1 MTEATSIA
9 TIFEDFGLDH
19 APDGW
24 PPIKQ
29 MNLTAAAAELRRLE
43 AQLQKE
49 TAARQAA
56 QIEAE
61 ALKERLVRADAEK
74 CAAVLAE
81 RIAPKAPMQEPVHR
95 LIYPGGGKALFN
107 RLWHLTCNA
116 VATQSGMRV
125 RTDVMPMREMKEF
138 LDHLC
143 VLVDSPPQPVPA
155 PVQELCDLCGD
166 INANPA
172 SEADMAV
179 YRGIAARYFK
189 DTAPVQ
195 EPIGYLAFRDGKPSW
210 DEDCVCEDDVY
221 PIDADDDRVSVAIY
235 TAPQPDRIAQLEAA
249 NTNLFEQGQ
258 KMHKRIQE
266 LERDCKIGAQEMVKA
281 CEEID
286 NLKAQVSWQKP
297 MAWCQLGLDG
307 KSIAYFDGKPMI
319 MTGHV
324 GNQHHPTPLFTAQPR
339 KAESKEETSLRAVK
353 LSDE

>member
-1 MTEATSIA
+1 MTEAISIA

-195 EPIGYLAFRDGKPSW
+195 EQQPVAWANGPASPDTQGRQFVVSERTGSSVTDNITIPRELLQRMVSAIDLLTPTLPGLRDSGNRWLRKEIIEST
-210 DEDCVCEDDVY
+210 
-221 PIDADDDRVSVAIY
+221 DA
-235 TAPQPDRIAQLEAA
+235 
-249 NTNLFEQGQ
+249 
-258 KMHKRIQE
+258 
-266 LERDCKIGAQEMVKA
+266 
-281 CEEID
+281 
-286 NLKAQVSWQKP
+286 
-297 MAWCQLGLDG
+297 
-307 KSIAYFDGKPMI
+307 
-319 MTGHV
+319 
-324 GNQHHPTPLFTAQPR
+324 
-339 KAESKEETSLRAVK
+339 LRAVLQQPPK
-353 LSDE
+353 EKP

>member
-1 MTEATSIA
+1 MSEATSIA

-24 PPIKQ
+24 PPVKQ
-29 MNLTAAAAELRRLE
+29 MHLTAAAAELRRLE

-81 RIAPKAPMQEPVHR
+81 RIAPNAPVQEPVHK

-143 VLVDSPPQPVPA
+143 VLVDSPPQP
-155 PVQELCDLCGD
+155 
-166 INANPA
+166 
-172 SEADMAV
+172 
-179 YRGIAARYFK
+179 
-189 DTAPVQ
+189 APVQ
-195 EPIGYLAFRDGKPSW
+195 EPCAELIDYILQADIHNRLTPRVVDIAYSAWSLGRSGKNMDDGGPCDW
-210 DEDCVCEDDVY
+210 FNG
-221 PIDADDDRVSVAIY
+221 
-235 TAPQPDRIAQLEAA
+235 T
-249 NTNLFEQGQ
+249 
-258 KMHKRIQE
+258 
-266 LERDCKIGAQEMVKA
+266 
-281 CEEID
+281 
-286 NLKAQVSWQKP
+286 KP
-297 MAWCQLGLDG
+297 MVMTQLAKIKKDL
-307 KSIAYFDGKPMI
+307 AEE
-319 MTGHV
+319 
-324 GNQHHPTPLFTAQPR
+324 AQPR
-339 KAESKEETSLRAVK
+339 KAVK
-353 LSDE
+353 LSDSEILTALDVEYVSSAQNRELFLSDARTIEQAVWAKNGIEQ

>member
-1 MTEATSIA
+1 MTEAISIA

-155 PVQELCDLCGD
+155 PVQEPQPVAYLMKHGQWSTNIETDEGMWLLEQF
-166 INANPA
+166 P
-172 SEADMAV
+172 SEDVQIPV
-179 YRGIAARYFK
+179 YLAAQPPQGEIM
-189 DTAPVQ
+189 T
-195 EPIGYLAFRDGKPSW
+195 EEHSIGY
-210 DEDCVCEDDVY
+210 
-221 PIDADDDRVSVAIY
+221 
-235 TAPQPDRIAQLEAA
+235 Q
-249 NTNLFEQGQ
+249 
-258 KMHKRIQE
+258 
-266 LERDCKIGAQEMVKA
+266 
-281 CEEID
+281 
-286 NLKAQVSWQKP
+286 
-297 MAWCQLGLDG
+297 
-307 KSIAYFDGKPMI
+307 
-319 MTGHV
+319 
-324 GNQHHPTPLFTAQPR
+324 
-339 KAESKEETSLRAVK
+339 
-353 LSDE
+353 